1 MFYTIGIDS
10 CMILFITTVGSSL
23 SLALPPS
30 CEHLVKIYHHDSR
43 STGTPA
49 TKICRLI
56 KERTLFYSHHLL
68 CN

>member
-1 MFYTIGIDS
+1 MFYTIGIYS

-43 STGTPA
+43 PAGTPA
-49 TKICRLI
+49 IKICHLI
-56 KERTLFYSHHLL
+56 TERIWFYLHH
-68 CN
+68 